1 MGTLVVDD
9 TKMSIFIAEK
19 TLKGLGVEAVFTAE
33 DGVQA
38 LEIFK
43 NESIDVIFSDWNM
56 PNMNGLELLIEVRK
70 LNKEVPFIMVTTEGC
85 RGKISEAVGHGV
97 NDYLVKPFAP
107 DAILKKMEK
116 WVSTLQP
123 AS

>member
-1 MGTLVVDD
+1 MKALVVDD
-9 TKMSIFIAEK
+9 TKMSVFVAEK
-19 TLKGLGVEAVFTAE
+19 TLKGLGVESVFSAE

-38 LEIFK
+38 LEVFK
-43 NESIDVIFSDWNM
+43 NEDIDIIFSDWNM

-70 LNKEVPFIMVTTEGC
+70 LNKSVPFIMVTTEGS
-85 RGKISEAVGHGV
+85 RGKITEAVGYGV

-107 DAILKKMEK
+107 DAIQQKMEK
-116 WVSTLQP
+116 WVSTLQS